1 MSDFEMYDKRDDPY
15 FTSAAY
21 YASRYDPRTDRQA
34 DDPYDWNGRRGPNY
48 TVSTLNGLDARELL
62 ADTSIFKGRAPHPM
76 FQRAHYNAR
85 VVDCYGENL
94 PDGYYRQPPRDGYG
108 MGFHVPTLTRSYGN
122 GFEAQNAR
130 EMARNEDSDFGSLE
144 RSIDRHYGSGMGAVY
159 PARGTYERYPSSSR
173 FAGWQKHPG
182 YD

>member
-1 MSDFEMYDKRDDPY
+1 MSDFEMYDKRGDPY

-48 TVSTLNGLDARELL
+48 T
-62 ADTSIFKGRAPHPM
+62 GRAPHPM

-85 VVDCYGENL
+85 VVDCYGESL
-94 PDGYYRQPPRDGYG
+94 HHAYYRQPPRDGDG

-130 EMARNEDSDFGSLE
+130 EMARNEDPDSGSLE

-159 PARGTYERYPSSSR
+159 PARGMYERYPSSSR
-173 FAGWQKHPG
+173 FAGWQMHPG